1 MASIRKR
8 TWESGGETQSTWV
21 VDYVDQAGKRRLK
34 SFKRKKDAESWWTG
48 AGYEVAKGTHTP
60 DSTSES
66 VTDAAAAWLNR
77 CRKGTADEEPLERS
91 TVREYEN
98 HCRMYINDPDH
109 GVGSVKLSQ
118 LTMPMVRNF
127 EARLAEQ
134 GKSKAMVRK
143 VRSSLSALLS
153 HAVDHGMVN
162 RHVIRDAAR
171 HGPRRRKGRERKEIR
186 IPSKDE
192 MRAMLAEVKGT
203 FRPMLITAMFTGMR
217 ASELRG
223 LAWNDVDLDAKLI
236 RVRHRADRW
245 NDIGPPKTSA
255 GNRDIPMAPL
265 VVNTLREWKIA
276 CPKSEIGL
284 VFPNSRGNVQS
295 LANLWNRDLTPLQ
308 IACGIVDDNDKA
320 KYGFHALRHAAASL
334 FIEQGF
340 TPKKVQAI
348 MGHSSMQMTYDTY
361 GHLFPSPDDDQAA
374 MAQVEARLLG

>member
-21 VDYVDQAGKRRLK
+21 VDYFDQAGKRRLK

-48 AGYEVAKGTHTP
+48 AGYDVSKGTHTP
-60 DSTSES
+60 DSASES
-66 VTDAAAAWLNR
+66 VADAADAWLKR

-109 GVGSVKLSQ
+109 GIGSVKLSQ

-192 MRAMLAEVKGT
+192 MRAMLAEVEGT

>member
-8 TWESGGETQSTWV
+8 TWESGGETQSGWV
-21 VDYVDQAGKRRLK
+21 VDYTDQAGRRRLK

-48 AGYEVAKGTHTP
+48 AGYDVAKGTHTP
-60 DSTSES
+60 DSTSET
-66 VTDAAAAWLNR
+66 VADAAAAWLAR
-77 CRKGTADEEPLERS
+77 CREGTADEEPLERS
-91 TVREYEN
+91 TVREYAN
-98 HCRMYINDPDH
+98 HCRMYINDPVI
-109 GVGSVKLSQ
+109 GVSSIKLSQ
-118 LTMPMVRNF
+118 LTMATVRDF

-134 GKSKAMVRK
+134 GKSKALVRK

-153 HAVDHGMVN
+153 HAVDQGMVN

-171 HGPRRRKGRERKEIR
+171 HGRRRRKGRERKEIS

-192 MRAMLAEVKGT
+192 MRSMLAEVGDP

-223 LAWNDVDLDAKLI
+223 LIWTDVDLDAGLI
-236 RVRHRADRW
+236 RVRRRADRW

-255 GNRDIPMAPL
+255 GNRDIPLAPL
-265 VVNTLREWKIA
+265 VVNTLREWKVA
-276 CPKSEIGL
+276 CPNSELGL
-284 VFPNSRGNVQS
+284 VFPNSRGNVQP
-295 LANLWNRDLTPLQ
+295 LGNLWKRDLAPLQ
-308 IACGIVDDNDKA
+308 VACGIVDDNDKI

-340 TPKKVQAI
+340 TPKKIQAI
-348 MGHSSMQMTYDTY
+348 LGHSSMQMTYDTY